1 MASLEAPRALKQNER
16 QLARHLTKLLRDG
29 KPHRLDFRPGG
40 FVRLAD
46 CADVAGFAPLDLS
59 LAQAIVAE
67 DNKQRFSL
75 REEVGG
81 EW

>member
-67 DNKQRFSL
+67 DSK
-75 REEVGG
+75 
-81 EW
+81 